1 MGGQQQR
8 EIGAQSNVVKMI
20 PEINALRACLQ
31 MGVAGGY
38 TPATLIQLAQTLSY
52 TTLAEGGS
60 VLVAGASGGHWADLA
75 LQDLALPIQRSNLVI
90 SGTGVALIGIGSS
103 YGYAL
108 VAIPM
113 EPLERD
119 ADLQLY
125 DAQWSC
131 APEDL
136 LAIGELLDGAI
147 PILQRAA
154 LLRLQPPPSS
164 LLLHIANQA
173 LDFAARQHVTL
184 TLANRSLNDRLRN
197 HEDQTHMIVHDMR
210 APLHTLLISLKA
222 LQRQGF
228 DPNTHQELLG
238 VAQESAN
245 YLLSLVNT
253 VLDSARLETSS
264 WSLQLQPTNL
274 VNLIKAVCDPLRQLN
289 HIDQP
294 QVRVDIPA
302 ELPIVPVDTHL
313 IERVLT
319 NLISNAMKFTPAG
332 GEVRIT
338 AQVTNS
344 GHSVEIRVSDTGYGI
359 PAEAQTHIFERFYQ
373 ARDHDRR
380 HGTGLGLYFC
390 RLAVE
395 AHGGSIALE
404 SEVGRGSTFI
414 VQLPVRV

>member
-1 MGGQQQR
+1 VGGQQQR

-338 AQVTNS
+338 AQVTNG

-380 HGTGLGLYFC
+380 YGTGLGLYFC